1 MQLSLELEL
10 SLLANTTFSVIDLE
24 TTGTDPQLDRI
35 TEVGVVKVRGGEV
48 LKTISSFVQQQR
60 RIPPAITGLTGITN
74 EMLLT
79 APSEESVIEAV
90 HNVTED
96 SVIVGHNVSFDLG
109 FLKAAYERVGYE
121 LKNTKIDTLALSR
134 KLLSGEVSNFK
145 LSTLS
150 HYLRFDHRPT
160 HRAFDDALATAEL
173 LHVLIERAGTY
184 GCTHIEELSRLSK
197 IDLASVGSKLGITTK
212 LPHLPGV
219 YLFKDSNGQ
228 VIYIGK
234 ATDLKARVR
243 SYFHSDTRHKTPK
256 MLKQVATIDAM
267 TFKTETEAAVAEVR
281 LIQKKKPHFNRVYV
295 NPNSYVYLMN
305 NPSLKVLVGE
315 ALQPWDGSGNSP
327 GLLGPIRSKTQAKLC
342 IEGLSFA
349 GTAFDTRASSSF
361 SISSLFEEG
370 TLMELHLKTVSE
382 IARLSISKRFE
393 EAELRRQA
401 AITTYSL
408 ALRQLELGWLMV
420 STSGCKIGDS
430 TVENGVLTD
439 LRPSWTTANIVP
451 LELDL
456 GIDDTPKGLT
466 RERLDEMCLL
476 LSHLKSEKAK
486 WTKTVCSGNE
496 IQRLLKELTAA
507 LTPRESDTDIYQQ

>member
-1 MQLSLELEL
+1 MSLQLEL
-10 SLLANTTFSVIDLE
+10 SLLANTTFSVIDFE
-24 TTGTDPQLDRI
+24 TTGTDPQVDRI

-48 LKTISSFVQQQR
+48 LKTISSFVKQQR

-74 EMLLT
+74 EMLLS
-79 APSEESVIEAV
+79 APSEESVIEAI
-90 HNVTED
+90 HDVTED

-121 LKNTKIDTLALSR
+121 LKNTRIDTLALSR
-134 KLLSGEVSNFK
+134 KLLSGEVANFK

-150 HYLRFDHRPT
+150 HYLRLDHQPT
-160 HRAFDDALATAEL
+160 HRAFDDALATVEL

-219 YLFKDSNGQ
+219 YLFKDSNGK

-267 TFKTETEAAVAEVR
+267 TFKTETEAAVAEAR
-281 LIQKKKPHFNRVYV
+281 LIQKQKPHFNKVYV
-295 NPNSYVYLMN
+295 NPNSYVFLVN
-305 NPSLKVLVGE
+305 NPGLKVVVGE
-315 ALQPWDGSGNSP
+315 VLPPWDGSGNSP
-327 GLLGPIRSKTQAKLC
+327 GLLGPIRSKTQARLC
-342 IEGLSFA
+342 IGGLSFA
-349 GTAFDTRASSSF
+349 GTTLNAINNSSF
-361 SISSLFEEG
+361 GISSLFAEG

-382 IARLSISKRFE
+382 IDRLARSRRFE

-401 AITTYSL
+401 ATTTYSL
-408 ALRQLELGWLMV
+408 ALRQLELGWLMA
-420 STSGCKIGDS
+420 SASGIKIGDS
-430 TVENGVLTD
+430 VVENGVLTD
-439 LRPSWTTANIVP
+439 LTPTWTTSDIVP
-451 LELDL
+451 LKLDL
-456 GIDDTPKGLT
+456 GIDDAPKGLT
-466 RERLDEMCLL
+466 RERLDEMCILL
-476 LSHLKSEKAK
+476 GHLKSEGAK
-486 WTKTVCSGNE
+486 WTETICRGNE
-496 IQRLLKELTAA
+496 IQRLLKELTVA
-507 LTPRESDTDIYQQ
+507 LTPRGSATDIYEQ